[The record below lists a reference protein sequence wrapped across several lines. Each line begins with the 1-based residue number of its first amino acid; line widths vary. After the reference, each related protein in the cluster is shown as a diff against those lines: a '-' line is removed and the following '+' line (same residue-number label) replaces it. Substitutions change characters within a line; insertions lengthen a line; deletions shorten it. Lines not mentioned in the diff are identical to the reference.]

1 MRFVFVMDPLE
12 RVLMDKD
19 TTVGFL
25 LSADARGHQ
34 CFHCLLQDVAMDRG
48 EVTASV
54 RPLRIGEDRLS
65 LSGPARQLPLSDVD
79 AVFIRKD
86 PPFDAPYYYAT
97 LLLEHL
103 RGRTVVM
110 NDPRGLRE
118 ANEKLYTLF
127 FRRWMPETLI
137 SADPAAIFRFIGEIG
152 GAAVIKPL
160 DGAGG
165 YGVLAVREDDRN
177 ASAIVDMLTAEGKQ
191 LAMVQQY
198 LPQILDE
205 GDKRVL
211 LLDGQLLGAILRV
224 PREGELRANI
234 HVGGVVKPTELTADE
249 LVLVADIAP
258 RLQRDGLYFVG
269 LDLIAGK
276 LTEINVTSP
285 TGIRELDSFSSSR
298 PCDHVI
304 EWVEQRAL
312 GHERA

>member
-1 MRFVFVMDPLE
+1 MRFVFVMDSLE

-34 CFHCLLQDVAMDRG
+34 CFHCLLRDVQLDRG
-48 EVTASV
+48 ELTALA
-54 RPLRIGEDRLS
+54 RPLRISETELRLS
-65 LSGPARQLPLSDVD
+65 GAPQRLPLAAVD

-86 PPFDAPYYYAT
+86 PPFDAPYFYTT

-103 RGRTVVM
+103 RGRTVVV

-127 FRRWMPETLI
+127 FQRWMPRTI
-137 SADPAAIFRFIGEIG
+137 VSADRAAIFRFIDEVG

-165 YGVLAVREDDRN
+165 HGVLAVRRNDRN
-177 ASAIVDMLTAEGKQ
+177 APAIVDMLTCEGRQ

-198 LPQILDE
+198 LPEVLDE

-224 PREGELRANI
+224 PRDGELRANI

-249 LVLVADIAP
+249 QELVADIAP
-258 RLQRDGLYFVG
+258 RLQRDGLHFVG

-285 TGIRELDSFSSSR
+285 TGIRELDSFTGSR
-298 PCDHVI
+298 PCDRVI
-304 EWVEQRAL
+304 AWVEERAL
-312 GHERA
+312 AYQG